1 MGSCMQDDVAQEV
14 TPIAEHLPAPQL
26 RRVLLIETNRG
37 ENEDLAHLHIFP
49 LLAEAGKGNSPNLKK
64 MLELQN
70 ALHKQIYSGTS
81 QAVQCVTMHQWL
93 CQPHRWGRSPSLQGR
108 QEGLS
113 HTALQTAAT
122 KGMQIANPVPQYQN
136 RPPDTQPF
144 PKPNGNRSPEH
155 LFGEKKRC
163 KKIATINNSILA
175 HPSKLFFPHHL
186 HVLKCEVLVIN
197 ARPHFGDL

>member
-1 MGSCMQDDVAQEV
+1 MPCASNRNKQRRKRGFGTFAYIPSAGRSWKRQHPKPQEDAGVA
-14 TPIAEHLPAPQL
+14 
-26 RRVLLIETNRG
+26 
-37 ENEDLAHLHIFP
+37 
-49 LLAEAGKGNSPNLKK
+49 
-64 MLELQN
+64 N
-70 ALHKQIYSGTS
+70 ALYKQIYSGTS

-136 RPPDTQPF
+136 SPPDTQPF

-155 LFGEKKRC
+155 LFGEKKKGA
-163 KKIATINNSILA
+163 KKSLQLIILY
-175 HPSKLFFPHHL
+175 
-186 HVLKCEVLVIN
+186 
-197 ARPHFGDL
+197 

>member
-1 MGSCMQDDVAQEV
+1 MQDDVAQEV

-49 LLAEAGKGNSPNLKK
+49 LLAEAGKGNTPNLKK

-70 ALHKQIYSGTS
+70 ALYKQIYSRTS
-81 QAVQCVTMHQWL
+81 QTVQCVTMHQWL

-136 RPPDTQPF
+136 NPLTP
-144 PKPNGNRSPEH
+144 SPSQSPMETGAQNTC
-155 LFGEKKRC
+155 LGKKKGA
-163 KKIATINNSILA
+163 KKSLQLIILY
-175 HPSKLFFPHHL
+175 
-186 HVLKCEVLVIN
+186 
-197 ARPHFGDL
+197 

>member
-1 MGSCMQDDVAQEV
+1 MAQEV

-49 LLAEAGKGNSPNLKK
+49 LLAEAGKGNTPNLKK

-70 ALHKQIYSGTS
+70 ALHKQIHSGTS
-81 QAVQCVTMHQWL
+81 QTVQCVTMHQWL
-93 CQPHRWGRSPSLQGR
+93 CQPHRWGRSRSLQGR

-113 HTALQTAAT
+113 YTALQTAAT
-122 KGMQIANPVPQYQN
+122 KGMKIANPVPQHQN
-136 RPPDTQPF
+136 SPRHPAL
-144 PKPNGNRSPEH
+144 PKAQWKQEPRTLVWG
-155 LFGEKKRC
+155 KKRC

-175 HPSKLFFPHHL
+175 HPSKLFFPSHL

-197 ARPHFGDL
+197 ARPHFGNL